1 MVEAIFLAQ
10 LSMLSSMLATVATV
24 ASSARCWASCLAS
37 NQDCRMRA
45 LTSNK
50 PSKVTKASTEV
61 EAEVEARPAQA
72 AWGVLLQCRPSRFV
86 HRISSCAPYAHTC
99 MQLFNQGGS
108 GSGGQNQFIGM
119 AMGEVCLRSIKMLIH
134 PSMLTCA
141 VSFQASKLFGE
152 LHAFTILLPEI
163 LT

>member
-10 LSMLSSMLATVATV
+10 LSTLSSMLATVATV
-24 ASSARCWASCLAS
+24 ASSAKCWANCLAS

-61 EAEVEARPAQA
+61 EAEVEAQPALA

-86 HRISSCAPYAHTC
+86 HRIPSCIP
-99 MQLFNQGGS
+99 L
-108 GSGGQNQFIGM
+108 
-119 AMGEVCLRSIKMLIH
+119 LIH
-134 PSMLTCA
+134 ACSCSTKVARAAVVRINSSVWQWVRYVCVPSKC
-141 VSFQASKLFGE
+141 SFIHLC
-152 LHAFTILLPEI
+152 
-163 LT
+163 